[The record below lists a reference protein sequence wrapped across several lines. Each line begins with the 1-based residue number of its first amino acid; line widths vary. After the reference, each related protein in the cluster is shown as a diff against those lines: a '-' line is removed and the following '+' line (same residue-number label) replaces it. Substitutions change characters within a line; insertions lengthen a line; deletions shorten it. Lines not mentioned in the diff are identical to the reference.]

1 MVQAARSLKVGELLA
16 ILGEIYQGK
25 ETGTL
30 VLQRGEVSKFLYAQ
44 EGQIIFAASNAPEDK
59 FTQILLD
66 KGKLSEEQLALA
78 TEKKEGRTIG
88 RTLVELGFLASED
101 LLDAL
106 VEQMRRVAS
115 SAAAWESGTSVF
127 KPGVLPPNLAR
138 LPVSTPRFI
147 VDTALSIPSRE
158 WVSQGLGQLSSAL
171 LMSPAEREAAAVILP
186 TPAEL
191 HILEQVD
198 GRRSAREVCDAA
210 NVDLFTG
217 ARFLMG
223 LTCLGLL
230 HIQPAMAP
238 TPKGPSPVETMDL
251 SFLES
256 MDEGAFVE
264 PPKEPVKK
272 PVHPPAQ
279 PAEGKARLSQPLP
292 FEPSP
297 PPAEPAPRQ
306 EEPLAVPAPPAEMEP
321 QAATDW
327 AVPPLQSAGKAT
339 PPPSMDPLIFAAAPK
354 RRRSRRWPWIA
365 AAVVLLLLAGA
376 SAWYYFVSSGAEYVP
391 MQPEV
396 SPAKARRPQPPTPP
410 PSSLSRT
417 AVPAPGGSSGPSS
430 AKIPVAAPAK
440 QTASA
445 PIPSKTTGAAPRMT
459 PQAQSPNAAPVVP
472 AAPSPPLK
480 PNPPAE
486 KTALPVSSP
495 AGLQQARNLLEEGRY
510 PEAAQAFRRALG
522 AVQGGYTI
530 QVEVACQPETIQK
543 GLAAAG
549 SSDNYRILPYDLHG
563 RSCYQVIWGHYADRE
578 SADAALKAM
587 PSFFL
592 QASSPR
598 VAPWDEAK
606 ASR

>member
-1 MVQAARSLKVGELLA
+1 MIQAARSLKVGELLA

-30 VLQRGEVSKFLYAQ
+30 VLQRDEVSKFLYAQ
-44 EGQIIFAASNAPEDK
+44 DGQIIFAASNAPEDK
-59 FTQILLD
+59 FTQILID
-66 KGKLSEEQLALA
+66 KGRLSEEQLELA

-115 SAAAWESGTSVF
+115 SAAAWESGTSAF

-158 WVSQGLGQLSSAL
+158 WVSQGLGQLSATL
-171 LMSPAEREAAAVILP
+171 QMSPAEREATAVILP
-186 TPAEL
+186 TPAEV

-198 GRRSAREVCDAA
+198 GRRSARAVCDAA

-223 LTCLGLL
+223 LACLGLV
-230 HIQPAMAP
+230 HIQQAMAP
-238 TPKGPSPVETMDL
+238 TPKGKSPVETMDL

-256 MDEGAFVE
+256 MDEGAAVE
-264 PPKEPVKK
+264 PPRVPDQEPVQ
-272 PVHPPAQ
+272 PPAP
-279 PAEGKARLSQPLP
+279 PAEEKAPPSQPLP
-292 FEPSP
+292 FEPSGP
-297 PPAEPAPRQ
+297 SARPGRPQ
-306 EEPLAVPAPPAEMEP
+306 EEPFAVPAPPAETEP
-321 QAATDW
+321 QTAMNW
-327 AVPPLQSAGKAT
+327 AVSPLQSAGTAHT
-339 PPPSMDPLIFAAAPK
+339 PPAMDSLIFAAAPG
-354 RRRSRRWPWIA
+354 RRKSRRWLWIA
-365 AAVVLLLLAGA
+365 AAAAVIVLAGA
-376 SAWYYFVSSGAEYVP
+376 SAWYYFFSDRGHYVA

-396 SPAKARRPQPPTPP
+396 PPTKTPRPQRPTSQTPP
-410 PSSLSRT
+410 PSRP
-417 AVPAPGGSSGPSS
+417 AVPAPEQSSGATSVET
-430 AKIPVAAPAK
+430 PVAAPVE
-440 QTASA
+440 QPIPA
-445 PIPSKTTGAAPRMT
+445 PITPKTTGEASQAERPR
-459 PQAQSPNAAPVVP
+459 PAPVAP
-472 AAPSPPLK
+472 AIRPAIPKPS
-480 PNPPAE
+480 PPAE
-486 KTALPVSSP
+486 KTAPQISSP
-495 AGLQQARNLLEEGRY
+495 ASLEQARKLLEEGRF
-510 PEAAQAFRRALG
+510 PEAAQAFRMALG
-522 AVQGGYTI
+522 PVQGGYTI

-549 SSDNYRILPYDLHG
+549 SNDDYRILPYDLHG

-587 PSFFL
+587 PPFFL

-598 VAPWDEAK
+598 VAPWDQAK
-606 ASR
+606 GSR

>member
-30 VLQRGEVSKFLYAQ
+30 VLQRDEVSKFLYAQ
-44 EGQIIFAASNAPEDK
+44 DGQIIFAASNAPEDK
-59 FTQILLD
+59 FTQILID
-66 KGKLSEEQLALA
+66 KGKLSEEQLELA

-115 SAAAWESGTSVF
+115 SAAAWESGTSAF

-158 WVSQGLGQLSSAL
+158 WVSQGLGQLSATL
-171 LMSPAEREAAAVILP
+171 QMSTAEREAAAVILP
-186 TPAEL
+186 TPAEA
-191 HILEQVD
+191 HILDQVD
-198 GRRSAREVCDAA
+198 GRSSAREVCDAA

-230 HIQPAMAP
+230 HIQQAMAP
-238 TPKGPSPVETMDL
+238 TPKGKSPVETMDL

-256 MDEGAFVE
+256 MDEGAAAE
-264 PPKEPVKK
+264 PPRVPDKQPVQ
-272 PVHPPAQ
+272 PPAP
-279 PAEGKARLSQPLP
+279 PAVEKAPPSQPLP
-292 FEPSP
+292 FEPSG
-297 PPAEPAPRQ
+297 PPAGPDRPQ
-306 EEPLAVPAPPAEMEP
+306 EEPFAVPAPPAEVERET
-321 QAATDW
+321 ATNW
-327 AVPPLQSAGKAT
+327 AVSPLQSAGTAPT
-339 PPPSMDPLIFAAAPK
+339 PPAMDSLIFAAAP
-354 RRRSRRWPWIA
+354 RRRKSRRWLWIA
-365 AAVVLLLLAGA
+365 AAAAVVVLAGA
-376 SAWYYFVSSGAEYVP
+376 SAWYVFFSGGGEYVA

-396 SPAKARRPQPPTPP
+396 PAAKTRMPQRPTPQPPPASQP
-410 PSSLSRT
+410 
-417 AVPAPGGSSGPSS
+417 AVPKPDQSSGATSVET
-430 AKIPVAAPAK
+430 PVAAPVG
-440 QTASA
+440 QSA
-445 PIPSKTTGAAPRMT
+445 PAPITPETTAEAPRMASRT
-459 PQAQSPNAAPVVP
+459 EMPKPAPVASVLQP
-472 AAPSPPLK
+472 AIPKPS
-480 PNPPAE
+480 PPAE
-486 KTALPVSSP
+486 KTAPQISSP
-495 AGLQQARNLLEEGRY
+495 ASLEQARKLLEEGRL
-510 PEAAQAFRRALG
+510 PEAAQAFRMALDPIR
-522 AVQGGYTI
+522 GGYTI

-549 SSDNYRILPYDLHG
+549 SSDDYRILPYDLHG
-563 RSCYQVIWGHYADRE
+563 RSCYQVIWGHYAARE

-598 VAPWDEAK
+598 VAPWDQAK
-606 ASR
+606 GSR

>member
-30 VLQRGEVSKFLYAQ
+30 VLQRDEVSKFLYAQ
-44 EGQIIFAASNAPEDK
+44 DGQVIFAASNAPEDK
-59 FTQILLD
+59 FTQILID
-66 KGKLSEEQLALA
+66 KGKLSEEQLELA

-115 SAAAWESGTSVF
+115 SAAAWESGTSAF

-147 VDTALSIPSRE
+147 VDTALSIQSRE
-158 WVSQGLGQLSSAL
+158 WVSQGLGQLSATL
-171 LMSPAEREAAAVILP
+171 QMSEAEREAAAVILP

-191 HILEQVD
+191 HILDQVD

-210 NVDLFTG
+210 SVDLFTG

-223 LTCLGLL
+223 LTCLGLM
-230 HIQPAMAP
+230 HIQQAMAP
-238 TPKGPSPVETMDL
+238 TPKGKAPVEAMDL

-256 MDEGAFVE
+256 MDEGAAAAPPRAPDKQPVQLPAPPVE
-264 PPKEPVKK
+264 EKAPP
-272 PVHPPAQ
+272 
-279 PAEGKARLSQPLP
+279 SQPLP
-292 FEPSP
+292 FEPSGP
-297 PPAEPAPRQ
+297 SARQGRPQ
-306 EEPLAVPAPPAEMEP
+306 EEPFDVPAPPAELEP
-321 QAATDW
+321 QTATNW
-327 AVPPLQSAGKAT
+327 AVSPLQSTGTAPT
-339 PPPSMDPLIFAAAPK
+339 PPAMDSLIFDAAP
-354 RRRSRRWPWIA
+354 RRRKSRRWPWIA
-365 AAVVLLLLAGA
+365 AAAALVVLAGA
-376 SAWYYFVSSGAEYVP
+376 AAGYYFFSGGGEYVA

-396 SPAKARRPQPPTPP
+396 PPTKTRRLQPPAPQPP
-410 PSSLSRT
+410 PSSQP
-417 AVPAPGGSSGPSS
+417 AVPL
-430 AKIPVAAPAK
+430 PAK
-440 QTASA
+440 GSGATSA
-445 PIPSKTTGAAPRMT
+445 ET
-459 PQAQSPNAAPVVP
+459 PAAAPVTQPV
-472 AAPSPPLK
+472 PSPATSETKGEASQAEAPK
-480 PNPPAE
+480 PAPVAPATRPEIPKPTPPAE
-486 KTALPVSSP
+486 KSASPTSSP
-495 AGLQQARNLLEEGRY
+495 ASLQQARKLLEEGRF
-510 PEAAQAFRRALG
+510 PEAAQAFRTALDP
-522 AVQGGYTI
+522 VQGGYTI

-549 SSDNYRILPYDLHG
+549 SSDDYRILPYDLHG
-563 RSCYQVIWGHYADRE
+563 RSCFQVIWGHYPDRE

-598 VAPWDEAK
+598 VAPWDQAK
-606 ASR
+606 GSR

>member
-1 MVQAARSLKVGELLA
+1 MVQAARSLKVGELLT

-30 VLQRGEVSKFLYAQ
+30 VLQRDAISKFLYAQ
-44 EGQIIFAASNAPEDK
+44 DGQIIFAASNAPEDK
-59 FTQILLD
+59 FTQILID
-66 KGKLSEEQLALA
+66 KGKLSEEQLELA

-158 WVSQGLGQLSSAL
+158 WVSQGLGQLSATL
-171 LMSPAEREAAAVILP
+171 QMSPAEREAAAGILP

-223 LTCLGLL
+223 LACLGLL
-230 HIQPAMAP
+230 HIQQAIAP
-238 TPKGPSPVETMDL
+238 TPKGKAPVETMDL

-256 MDEGAFVE
+256 MDEGAAAE
-264 PPKEPVKK
+264 PPGAPDGQPVQ
-272 PVHPPAQ
+272 PPA
-279 PAEGKARLSQPLP
+279 PPDEERAALFQPLP
-292 FEPSP
+292 FESSP
-297 PPAEPAPRQ
+297 PPAGPGRPR
-306 EEPLAVPAPPAEMEP
+306 EEAFAVPAPPAEIEP
-321 QAATDW
+321 QTAANW
-327 AVPPLQSAGKAT
+327 AVPPLQSAGTAPT
-339 PPPSMDPLIFAAAPK
+339 PPAMDSLIFNAAP
-354 RRRSRRWPWIA
+354 RRRKNRRWLWIA
-365 AAVVLLLLAGA
+365 AAVVVVLLAGA
-376 SAWYYFVSSGAEYVP
+376 SVWYAFFFSAGGEYVA

-396 SPAKARRPQPPTPP
+396 SPTKTRRPRPATPQPPP
-410 PSSLSRT
+410 LS
-417 AVPAPGGSSGPSS
+417 
-430 AKIPVAAPAK
+430 
-440 QTASA
+440 Q
-445 PIPSKTTGAAPRMT
+445 
-459 PQAQSPNAAPVVP
+459 P
-472 AAPSPPLK
+472 AAPSPAKGSGAASAESPAAAPVTK
-480 PNPPAE
+480 PAPAPVTSGTKGEASRAEAPKPAPVAPAARPAIPKPSPPAE
-486 KTALPVSSP
+486 KTAPPISSP
-495 AGLQQARNLLEEGRY
+495 ASLQQARKLLKEGRF
-510 PEAAQAFRRALG
+510 PEAAQAFQRAL
-522 AVQGGYTI
+522 APVRGGYTI

-549 SSDNYRILPYDLHG
+549 SSDDYRILPYDLHG
-563 RSCYQVIWGHYADRE
+563 RSCFEVIWGHYPDRE

-598 VAPWDEAK
+598 VAPWDQAK
-606 ASR
+606 GSR

>member
-30 VLQRGEVSKFLYAQ
+30 VLQRDEVSKFLYAQ
-44 EGQIIFAASNAPEDK
+44 DGQIIFAASNAPEDK
-59 FTQILLD
+59 FTQILID
-66 KGKLSEEQLALA
+66 KGKLSEEQLELA

-106 VEQMRRVAS
+106 VEQLRRVAS
-115 SAAAWESGTSVF
+115 SAAAWESGTSAF

-171 LMSPAEREAAAVILP
+171 QMSPAEREAAAVILP

-191 HILEQVD
+191 HILDQVD

-230 HIQPAMAP
+230 HIQQAMAP
-238 TPKGPSPVETMDL
+238 TPKGKAPVETMDL

-256 MDEGAFVE
+256 MDEGASAE
-264 PPKEPVKK
+264 PPGASDRQPLQ
-272 PVHPPAQ
+272 PPSPPA
-279 PAEGKARLSQPLP
+279 EEKAPPPQSLP
-292 FEPSP
+292 FEPSV
-297 PPAEPAPRQ
+297 PPAGPARPR
-306 EEPLAVPAPPAEMEP
+306 EEAFAVPAPPAEVEP
-321 QAATDW
+321 QTAATW
-327 AVPPLQSAGKAT
+327 AVPPLQSAGTAPA
-339 PPPSMDPLIFAAAPK
+339 PPAMDSLIFDTAP
-354 RRRSRRWPWIA
+354 RRRKSRRWLWIA
-365 AAVVLLLLAGA
+365 AAAAVVVLAGA
-376 SAWYYFVSSGAEYVP
+376 SAWYYFFSGGGEYVA

-396 SPAKARRPQPPTPP
+396 PPTKTRLLQPTTPQPPPLSQPAVPSPAKGSGATSVETP
-410 PSSLSRT
+410 
-417 AVPAPGGSSGPSS
+417 A
-430 AKIPVAAPAK
+430 AAPA
-440 QTASA
+440 TRPA
-445 PIPSKTTGAAPRMT
+445 P
-459 PQAQSPNAAPVVP
+459 APVTPETKGQASQAEAPKPAPVAPATRPAVP
-472 AAPSPPLK
+472 KPS
-480 PNPPAE
+480 PPAE
-486 KTALPVSSP
+486 KTAPPVSSP
-495 AGLQQARNLLEEGRY
+495 ASLQQARKLLEEGRF
-510 PEAAQAFRRALG
+510 PEAAQAFRRALDP
-522 AVQGGYTI
+522 VQGGYTI

-549 SSDNYRILPYDLHG
+549 SSGDYRILPYDLHG
-563 RSCYQVIWGHYADRE
+563 RSCYQVIWGHYPDRE
-578 SADAALKAM
+578 SADAALKTM

-598 VAPWDEAK
+598 VAPWDQAK
-606 ASR
+606 GSR